1 MTLAHTPNRC
11 QPHQLAHWIT
21 KQNAEAKI
29 RMEAAGGVGK
39 HDAAKKSIAK
49 AQTFK
54 MGQRVLLKMGGV
66 GGAKTVFQPGRVA
79 RVRKNITYDVQLDS
93 GGELEIE
100 VQPGRLRARAGKA
113 GAPGKQLA
121 AAGGGGVLARP
132 ATGRKTGGANKAK
145 ARGRSPLSKSKR

>member
-1 MTLAHTPNRC
+1 
-11 QPHQLAHWIT
+11 
-21 KQNAEAKI
+21 
-29 RMEAAGGVGK
+29 MEAAGGVGK

-54 MGQRVLLKMGGV
+54 MGQRVLLKIGGV

-100 VQPGRLRARAGKA
+100 VQPGRLRTRAGKA
-113 GAPGKQLA
+113 GAASAGKKPAAASQPGRAGALSPASKKLA

-132 ATGRKTGGANKAK
+132 ANGRKTGGAK
-145 ARGRSPLSKSKR
+145 ARGRSPLSKSKK